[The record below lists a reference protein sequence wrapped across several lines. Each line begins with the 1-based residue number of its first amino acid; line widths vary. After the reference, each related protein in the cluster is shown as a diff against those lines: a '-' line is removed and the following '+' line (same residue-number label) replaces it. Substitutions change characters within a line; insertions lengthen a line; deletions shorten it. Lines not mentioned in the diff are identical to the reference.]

1 MTAGL
6 GYSRGRRVEPLIYK
20 RILQVLATLVVL
32 LAPFTWSYVGSV
44 GGMLIRAVDVVLLLF
59 IATSILQ
66 WRITSSPPAVAFAVF
81 GIVTLLMLRAAVYV
95 DPPSFLAAIKI
106 NCYLFGVLLLAPVIG
121 GMIDDKSNRV
131 IFFAALVA
139 FLILTHFLVTSA
151 EIFIEL
157 FNTGTYS
164 ATTQLIKQGWTQI
177 FSQNL
182 FGSSDALDT
191 RGQAFRNSAGIA
203 FFVTALYF
211 YLLDGVLNRVLMLGY
226 MIPAALLFSRSVW
239 LMQLFF

>member
-66 WRITSSPPAVAFAVF
+66 WRITCSPPAVAFAVF

-106 NCYLFGVLLLAPVIG
+106 SCYLFGVLLLAPVIG

-164 ATTQLIKQGWTQI
+164 ARTQLIKQGWTQI